1 MAKNLI
7 TLILSNL
14 TTIDPVP
21 ILSCNVLW
29 QCSILSPPPQS
40 SDDAHATN
48 LAMQSAPGGLF
59 ITFLQF
65 INPSLQN
72 SR

>member
-7 TLILSNL
+7 TFIPKQFNG
-14 TTIDPVP
+14 DRPCAHPV
-21 ILSCNVLW
+21 L